1 MNSVERILTA
11 LRGGTPDKVPFA
23 FGYIH
28 PKIREGILG
37 ETIPD
42 EHHYKVNWSPTFLP
56 GERCTTLEPDES
68 TDVRVARKLGL
79 DALGFQLLTP
89 VMPRLE
95 LTAAGTYALK
105 GGLLTP
111 ETLSAWKQGLPDVDD
126 PALYREGEAFVQ
138 RYRGEFAL
146 FCRIRLGFSP
156 TLISM
161 GQQACQGYVKS
172 DPDFVKEV
180 VSTYGQWMK
189 KHIRNLMEL
198 GFDFLWSFDDLAD
211 HSGPFFTSKE
221 LQDIFIP
228 ALLPAAQEIKT
239 PWIFHS
245 DGNLFPVLDDLM
257 TLGMSG
263 LHPLEPG
270 AMDLKLLKREYGK
283 KLCLVGNIDI
293 KHTMTDATDEEIRQ
307 CIDTCMDTLAHD
319 GSYIISDSN
328 SVPASV
334 NPDNI
339 VKISEHIQKAR
350 CVYAANGHTQQ

>member
-1 MNSVERILTA
+1 MNAVERMLTA
-11 LRGGTPDKVPFA
+11 LHGGTPDVVPFA

-28 PKIREGILG
+28 PKIREGVLG
-37 ETIPD
+37 ESIPD
-42 EHHYKVNWSPTFLP
+42 ERHYKVNWSPTFAL
-56 GERCTTLEPDES
+56 GEHCTTLEPDES

-89 VMPRLE
+89 VMPKLE
-95 LTAAGTYALK
+95 LTPVGTYALR

-111 ETLSAWKQGLPDVDD
+111 ETLDVWKQGLPDVDN
-126 PALYREGEAFVQ
+126 PALYREGEQFVQ
-138 RYRGEFAL
+138 RYHGEFAL

-156 TLISM
+156 TLISI
-161 GQQACQGYVKS
+161 GQQACQAYAQS
-172 DPDFVKEV
+172 DPNFVKEV
-180 VSTYGQWMK
+180 ATVYGSWMK
-189 KHIRNLMEL
+189 RHIRNLMEL

-211 HSGPFFTSKE
+211 RNGPFFTSE
-221 LQDIFIP
+221 QLWDIFLP

-245 DGNLFPVLDDLM
+245 DGDLLPVLDDLL

-270 AMDLKLLKREYGK
+270 AMDLELLKREYGK

-307 CIDTCMDTLAHD
+307 CIDLCMRTLAPD
-319 GSYIISDSN
+319 GGYIISDSN
-328 SVPASV
+328 SVPATANPQNIIKIAEYIKTARSV
-334 NPDNI
+334 YP
-339 VKISEHIQKAR
+339 SGGCRQ
-350 CVYAANGHTQQ
+350 

>member
-1 MNSVERILTA
+1 MNSVERVLTA
-11 LRGGTPDKVPFA
+11 LRHGVPDRVPFA

-28 PKIREGILG
+28 PKIREQIIQ
-37 ETIPD
+37 EAIPD
-42 EHHYKVNWSPTFLP
+42 TRHYRVNWSPTFLP
-56 GERCTTLEPDES
+56 GETCTSLDPDES

-89 VMPRLE
+89 VMPRLVKN
-95 LTAAGTYALK
+95 AAGGYVQD

-111 ETLSAWKQGLPDVDD
+111 ETLSQWKAGLPDVDD
-126 PALYREGEAFVQ
+126 PSLYREGEDFV
-138 RYRGEFAL
+138 RKYRGEFAL

-156 TLISM
+156 TLISI
-161 GQQACQGYVKS
+161 GQRACQAYVES
-172 DPDFVKEV
+172 NPDFVKEV
-180 VSTYGQWMK
+180 VSTYAGWMK
-189 KHIRNLMEL
+189 RHIRNLMEL

-211 HSGPFFTSKE
+211 KNGPFFSSPQ
-221 LQDIFIP
+221 LQEFF
-228 ALLPAAQEIKT
+228 LPYLSQAAGEIKI

-270 AMDLKLLKREYGK
+270 AMDLVRLKREYGK

-293 KHTMTDATDEEIRQ
+293 KHTMTDATDEEIHACVQ
-307 CIDTCMDTLAHD
+307 TCMDTLAE
-319 GSYIISDSN
+319 GGGYIISDSN

-334 NPDNI
+334 SAENI
-339 VKISEHIQKAR
+339 IKIAR
-350 CVYAANGHTQQ
+350 CVHQTRCVYHQ

>member
-1 MNSVERILTA
+1 MAILNSVERVLTA
-11 LRGGTPDKVPFA
+11 LQCGVPDRVPFA

-28 PKIREGILG
+28 PRIREQIIG
-37 ETIPD
+37 EPIPD
-42 EHHYKVNWSPTFLP
+42 TRGYKVNWSPTFLP

-89 VMPRLE
+89 VSPRLE
-95 LTAAGTYALK
+95 RGPSGAYALR

-111 ETLSAWKQGLPDVDD
+111 DNLSRWKEGFPDVDD
-126 PALYREGEAFVQ
+126 ASLYREGEAFVK

-156 TLISM
+156 TLISI
-161 GQQACQGYVKS
+161 GQQACREYAQS
-172 DPDFVKEV
+172 NPDFVREV
-180 VSTYGQWMK
+180 VSVYGAWMAR
-189 KHIRNLMEL
+189 HIRNLMEL

-211 HSGPFFTSKE
+211 REGPFFTSRQ
-221 LQDIFIP
+221 LRDIFLP
-228 ALLPAAQEIKT
+228 ALLPAAKEIRI

-245 DGNLFPVLDDLM
+245 DGNLAPVLDDLL

-270 AMDLKLLKREYGK
+270 AMDLDWLKREYGK
-283 KLCLVGNIDI
+283 RLCLVGNIDI
-293 KHTMTDATDEEIRQ
+293 QHTMTDAGEEDIHR
-307 CIDTCMDTLAHD
+307 CIDRCMETLA
-319 GSYIISDSN
+319 GGGGYIISDAN

-334 NPDNI
+334 SADNI
-339 VKISEHIQKAR
+339 MEIAR
-350 CVYAANGHTQQ
+350 YIRQVRQVYGA